1 MNIKNYKN
9 SKKKLLLIINIKNYS
24 WVDLSLDLKI
34 LTLSASLTSFGSLF
48 HSWAHLYVKE
58 FLIKLRLNLGTQRLT
73 PFPLKL

>member
-9 SKKKLLLIINIKNYS
+9 SKKKRNKKYKYYS
-24 WVDLSLDLKI
+24 WVDLSLNLKI
-34 LTLSASLTSFGSLF
+34 LTLSASLISFGSLF

>member
-9 SKKKLLLIINIKNYS
+9 SKKKEINKYYN
-24 WVDLSLDLKI
+24 WVDLSLNLKI
-34 LTLSASLTSFGSLF
+34 LTLSASLMSFGSLF